1 MSKVDEKVEE
11 TFEELN
17 EVRRDPEGYLDKVK
31 VFKGY
36 FDEDNVLR
44 IPGVLHGIKTEEGPA
59 AYDEAAEYLKKAT
72 PVCELTPSKG
82 LFAIASDILK
92 IVQNEDPDNLDDID
106 MDAIVE
112 KYGNYERD
120 FHRSIQYGGT
130 SGEHTIMDLFVG
142 DGDKSRSQR
151 EGLLNDNLRK
161 VGIACGTHD
170 RYRFVNIIVACT
182 KFNNKSGN
190 DNYTI

>member
-1 MSKVDEKVEE
+1 MSFESRLIQEVNDLRRNPYGYAAKLVKNKKYFEKDSNNWKQPRSNIV
-11 TFEELN
+11 
-17 EVRRDPEGYLDKVK
+17 
-31 VFKGY
+31 
-36 FDEDNVLR
+36 
-44 IPGVLHGIKTEEGPA
+44 IKTEEGPA
-59 AYDEAAEYLKKAT
+59 AYDEAEKFLKKAT

-82 LFAIASDILK
+82 LFAVASDILK
-92 IVQNEDPDNLDDID
+92 IVQREDPDNLDDID
-106 MDAIVE
+106 MDSIIE
-112 KYGNYERD
+112 KYGNYEKD

-130 SGEHTIMDLFVG
+130 SGEHTIMDLFIG

-151 EGLLNDNLRK
+151 EALLNGNLKK

-190 DNYTI
+190 DNFTI

>member
-1 MSKVDEKVEE
+1 MSKEE
-11 TFEELN
+11 QILEELN
-17 EVRRDPEGYLDKVK
+17 ELRSDPEGYADKVK
-31 VFKGY
+31 IYKGY
-36 FDEDNVLR
+36 FDEDNILR
-44 IPGVLHGIKTEEGPA
+44 LPGVLHGIRTEEGPA
-59 AYDEAAEYLKKAT
+59 IYDEAIEFLKKAD

-82 LFAIASDILK
+82 LFAVASDLLEIIQK
-92 IVQNEDPDNLDDID
+92 EDPDNIGDID
-106 MDAIVE
+106 MESIIE

-120 FHRSIQYGGT
+120 FHRSIQFGGT
-130 SGEHTIMDLFVG
+130 SGEHTIMDLFIG

-151 EGLLNDNLRK
+151 EALLNGNLKK

-190 DNYTI
+190 DNFTI